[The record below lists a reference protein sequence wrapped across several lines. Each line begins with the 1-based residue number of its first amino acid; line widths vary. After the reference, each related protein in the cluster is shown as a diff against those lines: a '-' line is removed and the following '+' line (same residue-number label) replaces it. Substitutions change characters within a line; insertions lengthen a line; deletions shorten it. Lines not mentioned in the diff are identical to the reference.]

1 MEQPEIAKLLSLE
14 GRTAVVTGASQG
26 IGAAVAERLAQA
38 GAKVV
43 LHYRGDEAGA
53 AGVVDEIT
61 GRGGEARA
69 VRAEL
74 TDAREADR
82 LVSEAVD
89 AFGSLDVLV
98 NNAGI
103 FPSAALLDLC
113 HEDWAAMLRAN
124 VDTAFL
130 CLQAAARRMRE
141 TGRGAIVNIAS
152 INATSP
158 GPAHSHYNSSKAAVV
173 MLTRSAAQELG
184 PFGIRVNAVSP
195 GVVSRPGIRDQWPE
209 GVERWERKVPL
220 GRLVEPGD
228 VADACLF
235 LASDAARF
243 ISGQDL
249 GVDGGMSAASLF

>member
-1 MEQPEIAKLLSLE
+1 MELPDIANLLSLE
-14 GRTAVVTGASQG
+14 GRAAVVTGASQG
-26 IGAAVAERLAQA
+26 IGAAVAERLAGA

-43 LHYRGDEAGA
+43 VHYRGDEAGA
-53 AGVVDEIT
+53 AGVVERIAS
-61 GRGGEARA
+61 RGGEARSLS
-69 VRAEL
+69 AEL
-74 TDAREADR
+74 TDAGEADR
-82 LVSEAVD
+82 LASQAVD

-103 FPSAALLDLC
+103 FPPAPLLDLS
-113 HEDWAAMLRAN
+113 HDDWTAMLRAN

-130 CLQAAARRMRE
+130 CLQAAARRMRKQ
-141 TGRGAIVNIAS
+141 GRGAIVNIAS
-152 INATSP
+152 INASSP
-158 GPAHSHYNSSKAAVV
+158 GPEHSHYNSSKAALV

-184 PFGIRVNAVSP
+184 PYGIRVNAVSP

-249 GVDGGMSAASLF
+249 GVDGGMSATSLF